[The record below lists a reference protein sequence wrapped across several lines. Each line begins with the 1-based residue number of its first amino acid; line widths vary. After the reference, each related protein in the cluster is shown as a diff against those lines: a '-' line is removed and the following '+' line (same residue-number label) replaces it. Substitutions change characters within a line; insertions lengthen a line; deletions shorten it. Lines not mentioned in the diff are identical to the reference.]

1 MKKQKGLGK
10 GLSALIPDND
20 FLDTEISAEPKNVE
34 VMRISNIE
42 PNPDQPRTNFDAAKL
57 AALSKSI
64 EEYGV
69 ISPIIVRRNEKNR
82 FYTITAG
89 ERRWRAA
96 KLAGLKEVPVIIK
109 DYNEKVTSEVAL
121 VENLQRE
128 DLNPLEEALAINELM
143 KKFDLTQEEISE
155 KIGKSRSAVAN
166 SLRLITLCDSVKKLI
181 EQQEISA
188 GHARALISVPHVDQ
202 VKIAETAVKEE
213 ISVRD
218 VEKRVR
224 DYFSPPEEKAKKKIK
239 VELSAELK
247 ELIVDMQRVF
257 GTKVNAIGN
266 DKKGRIYID
275 YYTRDDLD
283 RLSEILEFLKNN
295 KK

>member
-1 MKKQKGLGK
+1 MSTTKKAKGLGK
-10 GLSALIPDND
+10 GLGALIPDND
-20 FLDTEISAEPKNVE
+20 ILGFDNAQEPKNVE
-34 VMRISNIE
+34 MMRISNIE

-82 FYTITAG
+82 FYTIIAG

-96 KLAGLKEVPVIIK
+96 KLAGLKEVPIIIK
-109 DYNEKVTSEVAL
+109 DYDEKVTSEVAL

-166 SLRLITLCDSVKKLI
+166 SLRLITLCDNVKKLI

-188 GHARALISVPHVDQ
+188 GHARALVGLDAEIQ
-202 VKIAETAVKEE
+202 ENIAYEIIRKEL
-213 ISVRD
+213 SVRQTEQL
-218 VEKRVR
+218 VNNSKVGGKTKKEKGKIVMNLA
-224 DYFSPPEEKAKKKIK
+224 AKDLQTS
-239 VELSAELK
+239 LSRK
-247 ELIVDMQRVF
+247 F
-257 GTKVNAIGN
+257 GTKVRVKQNE
-266 DKKGRIYID
+266 KKGKIEIEFYDNETLNRI
-275 YYTRDDLD
+275 
-283 RLSEILEFLKNN
+283 LSCFK
-295 KK
+295 

>member
-1 MKKQKGLGK
+1 MKKKALGK
-10 GLSALIPDND
+10 GLEALIPEET
-20 FLDTEISAEPKNVE
+20 FEIPSGEEQKNVE

-64 EEYGV
+64 EQYGV
-69 ISPIIVRRNEKNR
+69 ISPIIVRKNEKNR
-82 FYTITAG
+82 FYTIIAG

-96 KLAGLKEVPVIIK
+96 KLAGLKEVPVIVK
-109 DYNEKVTSEVAL
+109 DYDEKVTSEVAL

-166 SLRLITLCDSVKKLI
+166 SLRLINLCDSVKKLI

-188 GHARALISVPHVDQ
+188 GHARTLVGLTDEQ
-202 VKIAETAVKEE
+202 QENIAYEVIRREL
-213 ISVRD
+213 SVRQTEQLVNAAKNTD
-218 VEKRVR
+218 KPKKEKG
-224 DYFSPPEEKAKKKIK
+224 K
-239 VELSAELK
+239 VVMNLAAK
-247 ELIVDMQRVF
+247 ELQTNLSRKL
-257 GTKVNAIGN
+257 GTKVRVKQN
-266 DKKGRIYID
+266 DKKGKIEIEFYDNETLNRI
-275 YYTRDDLD
+275 
-283 RLSEILEFLKNN
+283 LSFLN
-295 KK
+295 K

>member
-20 FLDTEISAEPKNVE
+20 ILDTEISAEPKNVE

-69 ISPIIVRRNEKNR
+69 ISPIIVRRNERNR
-82 FYTITAG
+82 FYTIIAG

-188 GHARALISVPHVDQ
+188 GHARALVGLDAENQ
-202 VKIAETAVKEE
+202 ENIAYEIIRKEL
-213 ISVRD
+213 SVRQTEQL
-218 VEKRVR
+218 VNNC
-224 DYFSPPEEKAKKKIK
+224 KAGPSKKKEKSK
-239 VELSAELK
+239 VVINLAAKDLQNSLSK
-247 ELIVDMQRVF
+247 KF
-257 GTKVNAIGN
+257 GTKVRVKQN
-266 DKKGRIYID
+266 DKKGKIEIEFYDTETLNRI
-275 YYTRDDLD
+275 
-283 RLSEILEFLKNN
+283 LSHFK
-295 KK
+295 